1 MDQNVPHSK
10 ATEISNTNKARSFYT
25 GSRRRICVFYYFQGC
40 EHAEG
45 NTEAPETAR
54 VRFLVQRD
62 IPLKYPEEFSK
73 FKPNIFF

>member
-1 MDQNVPHSK
+1 MFLIPRQLKSQIQTKHEVL
-10 ATEISNTNKARSFYT
+10 YT
-25 GSRRRICVFYYFQGC
+25 GNRRRICVFYYFQGC